1 LVNFVTEVNAV
12 EYNGR
17 WYRTLDGTSPLSF
30 TEICQT
36 SYLALPS
43 GWALAADNSDSLYVI
58 SSYRWG
64 RHVIVVGSRSLWTQN
79 GVSPG
84 SNCNCITIQ
93 VSGSTYKVSGCNAL
107 ILISKSFSPCTTCPA
122 GESKISGREC
132 GIRIC
137 VWGGWEAAR
146 KCILVAERTCRMTA
160 YIYIY
165 TDRKI
170 DSYILQIER

>member
-1 LVNFVTEVNAV
+1 M
-12 EYNGR
+12 
-17 WYRTLDGTSPLSF
+17 DGTSPLSF
-30 TEICQT
+30 ATEICQT

-64 RHVIVVGSRSLWTQN
+64 TQVIVVGSRSLWTQN
-79 GVSPG
+79 GGSLSYAGVVSIPG

-107 ILISKSFSPCTTCPA
+107 ILISKSSPCTTCPA

-137 VWGGWEAAR
+137 VCGGWEAAR

-165 TDRKI
+165 I
-170 DSYILQIER
+170 PIER